1 MNRAKMCVT
10 AILVVLLL
18 GGWAWA
24 DDYLKIRHISEPY
37 EIMGQKQ
44 AGSEEVVET
53 WLSGNKARMN
63 SSDRTSVI
71 FDGDKQVM
79 YMLDHG
85 ERTYTEVPLN
95 LSEAMAGML
104 GEQEGGREMAQ
115 MMAQM
120 MGTMM
125 QVRASVEQTDTV
137 KTVNDW
143 TCRVYKLNL
152 SMPMGQTSSEICA
165 TDQID
170 VDVSLYNKIA
180 HAMMAGQQGFDELL
194 REMEKIQGVA
204 VLTVSRAN
212 VMGAA
217 MVTRE
222 ELLEHR
228 KMSAP
233 VGSFKIPEGYT
244 QQRFMGM

>member
-1 MNRAKMCVT
+1 MKRATICLTSFLMV
-10 AILVVLLL
+10 LVL
-18 GGWAWA
+18 GGWVFA
-24 DDYLKIRHISEPY
+24 DDYLKFRHVSEPY

-44 AGSEEVVET
+44 SGGEEIVET

-63 SSDRTSVI
+63 STDRTSVI

-79 YMLDHG
+79 YILDHG
-85 ERTYTEVPLN
+85 DRTYTEVPLN
-95 LSEAMAGML
+95 LSEAMAGMM
-104 GEQEGGREMAQ
+104 GGQEGGQEMAQ

-120 MGTMM
+120 MGAMM
-125 QVRASVEQTDTV
+125 QVKASVVETGTV

-143 TCRVYKLNL
+143 TCRVYELTMN
-152 SMPMGQTSSEICA
+152 MPMGQTASEICA

-170 VDVSLYNKIA
+170 VNVSMYNKIG
-180 HAMMAGQQGFDELL
+180 HAMMAGQQGFEELL
-194 REMEKIQGVA
+194 REMEKVQGVA

-212 VMGAA
+212 VMGAT

-222 ELLEHR
+222 ELLEHK

-233 VGSFKIPEGYT
+233 AGSFDIPEGYT
-244 QQRFMGM
+244 RQQFMGM